1 MAALSKPEYDFPTAV
16 TFFLAG
22 LGVGAIVA
30 LAFSAQVKPAE
41 GPRSQAAQAQG
52 SHYSPAL

>member
-1 MAALSKPEYDFPTAV
+1 MATPSKPEYDFPTAV

-30 LAFSAQVKPAE
+30 LAFSVQIKPA
-41 GPRSQAAQAQG
+41 GVQPGHAAQG
-52 SHYSPAL
+52 SQYSSAI

>member
-30 LAFSAQVKPAE
+30 LAFSLQIKPA
-41 GPRSQAAQAQG
+41 GIQHGQTTRSSQ
-52 SHYSPAL
+52 YSSAL

>member
-1 MAALSKPEYDFPTAV
+1 MAIPSKPEYDFPTAV

-30 LAFSAQVKPAE
+30 LAFSIQLKPAE
-41 GPRSQAAQAQG
+41 VQRRQTTQRSQ
-52 SHYSPAL
+52 YSSAL